1 MISATSEKG
10 FFAAHWDW
18 LVAAGGIIA
27 LVAGAAFLVFEKSH
41 DADLLARE
49 TSDEAAAVSKRT
61 DTGVEKVDMVPFDIV
76 LKENESPSKIVEP
89 AETAGSFL
97 ASEKRVFCE
106 QGDDPEHKSCGRP
119 MPATSEA
126 DLKVCPFCKT
136 KQPEEKKQD
145 LDSDGDGISDEWEV
159 AHGMNPNDPA
169 DIDGDL
175 DGDGYTNI
183 EEYEAGTDPQDPASH
198 PDDLDSLK
206 IELPLVQEKLHFYL
220 EKDKSVPYNGSW
232 MLYFRNDA
240 KKTGYGTKGMSFS
253 VTIGKEIVDGDNVY
267 VLKEFEKKSEQKS
280 IKGGKGM
287 GRPVDVSEATI
298 VRKKDQKV
306 VRLVAGVKNTP
317 VETKVKLVFTRGQQQ
332 SNLVSAGEEFSLN
345 GTKYKVLEI
354 NSTSAESASV
364 MLKNTETGKTRNI
377 VAP

>member
-1 MISATSEKG
+1 MISATTEKG

-18 LVAAGGIIA
+18 LVAAVGILALAGGA
-27 LVAGAAFLVFEKSH
+27 FFLVVEKSQ
-41 DADLLARE
+41 DADLRARE
-49 TSDEAAAVSKRT
+49 TSDEVSALSKRT
-61 DTGVEKVDMVPFDIV
+61 ETGVKKVDMVPYDII
-76 LKENESPSKIVEP
+76 LKGNENPLKIVEP

-106 QGDDPEHKSCGRP
+106 QGDDTEHKSCGRP

-145 LDSDGDGISDEWEV
+145 LDSDGDGIPDEWEV
-159 AHGMNPNDPA
+159 ANGMNPNDPA

-175 DGDGYTNI
+175 DGDGYTNL
-183 EEYEAGTDPQDPASH
+183 EEYEAKTDPRDPNSH
-198 PDDLDSLK
+198 PDDLESLK

-232 MLYFRNDA
+232 MLYFRDDS

-253 VTIGKEIVDGDNVY
+253 AVIGKEIVDGDNVY
-267 VLKEFEKKSEQKS
+267 ILKEFEKKSEQKS

-306 VRLVAGVKNTP
+306 VRMVAGVKNTP
-317 VETKVKLVFTRGQQQ
+317 VETKVKLVFTRGEQQT
-332 SNLVSAGEEFSLN
+332 NVVSAGEEFTLN

-354 NSTSAESASV
+354 NTPSPDSAAV
-364 MLKNTETGKTRNI
+364 MLKNTVTGKTRNI